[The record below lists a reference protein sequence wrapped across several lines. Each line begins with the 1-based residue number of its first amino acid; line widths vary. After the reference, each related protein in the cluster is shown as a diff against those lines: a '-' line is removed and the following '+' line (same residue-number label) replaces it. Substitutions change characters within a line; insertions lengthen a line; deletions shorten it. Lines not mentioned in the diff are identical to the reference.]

1 MRLFTD
7 SFQQLKKASVPLY
20 RTPKS
25 IQEIIEILKVA
36 ENGIFE
42 VRKGHYSKTYRFQ
55 DINYTTTTEGEQL
68 SIIERYC
75 KLLNSLDVE
84 FKITLNNKNK
94 DMQKLRKNVFLKER
108 QDGYD
113 EYRGMYNHIVEEK
126 IQEGKQGIAQERYL
140 TITIERILRKPK
152 PSSRQSKRRCRRR
165 FGSWEARLCP

>member
-7 SFQQLKKASVPLY
+7 SSQQLKKASVPLY

-25 IQEIIEILKVA
+25 IQETIEILKVA

-42 VRKGHYSKTYRFQ
+42 VRKGHYSKTYRFH
-55 DINYTTTTEGEQL
+55 DINDTTTTEGEQL

-94 DMQKLRKNVFLKER
+94 DMQKLRKNWENVTLLFW
-108 QDGYD
+108 
-113 EYRGMYNHIVEEK
+113 
-126 IQEGKQGIAQERYL
+126 
-140 TITIERILRKPK
+140 
-152 PSSRQSKRRCRRR
+152 RR
-165 FGSWEARLCP
+165 L

>member
-25 IQEIIEILKVA
+25 IQETIEILKVA

-42 VRKGHYSKTYRFQ
+42 VRKGHYSKSYRFQ

-75 KLLNSLDVE
+75 KLLNSSILSPAAS
-84 FKITLNNKNK
+84 F
-94 DMQKLRKNVFLKER
+94 
-108 QDGYD
+108 
-113 EYRGMYNHIVEEK
+113 
-126 IQEGKQGIAQERYL
+126 
-140 TITIERILRKPK
+140 TI
-152 PSSRQSKRRCRRR
+152 
-165 FGSWEARLCP
+165 ARLVSGRLPRKRPIVRFLPVIFRVVTAST

>member
-25 IQEIIEILKVA
+25 IQETIEILKVA

-113 EYRGMYNHIVEEK
+113 EYRGDV
-126 IQEGKQGIAQERYL
+126 
-140 TITIERILRKPK
+140 
-152 PSSRQSKRRCRRR
+152 
-165 FGSWEARLCP
+165 

>member
-25 IQEIIEILKVA
+25 IQETIEILKVA

-42 VRKGHYSKTYRFQ
+42 VRKGHYSKIYRFQ

-113 EYRGMYNHIVEEK
+113 EYRGMYCLLYTSPSPRD
-126 IQEGKQGIAQERYL
+126 GLLSRM
-140 TITIERILRKPK
+140 
-152 PSSRQSKRRCRRR
+152 PSS
-165 FGSWEARLCP
+165 A

>member
-25 IQEIIEILKVA
+25 IQETIEILKVA

-42 VRKGHYSKTYRFQ
+42 VRKGHYSKSYRFQ

-113 EYRGMYNHIVEEK
+113 EYRGEK
-126 IQEGKQGIAQERYL
+126 IQEGKQGIAPVSYTHL
-140 TITIERILRKPK
+140 TLPTK
-152 PSSRQSKRRCRRR
+152 
-165 FGSWEARLCP
+165 A

>member
-25 IQEIIEILKVA
+25 IQETIEILKVA

-113 EYRGMYNHIVEEK
+113 EYRGMYNHIMEEK

-140 TITIERILRKPK
+140 TITI
-152 PSSRQSKRRCRRR
+152 
-165 FGSWEARLCP
+165 

>member
-25 IQEIIEILKVA
+25 IQETIEILKVA

-140 TITIERILRKPK
+140 TITIE
-152 PSSRQSKRRCRRR
+152 QWQ
-165 FGSWEARLCP
+165 F

>member
-1 MRLFTD
+1 MT
-7 SFQQLKKASVPLY
+7 
-20 RTPKS
+20 
-25 IQEIIEILKVA
+25 

-42 VRKGHYSKTYRFQ
+42 VRKGHYSKSYRFQ

-140 TITIERILRKPK
+140 TITIERGNFEEAKAQFCNNRSVAAEGVSGAGKPDCAL
-152 PSSRQSKRRCRRR
+152 KR
-165 FGSWEARLCP
+165 